1 MTQKIGGFSA
11 SDPVAA
17 LKGSRSNAVSQKEG
31 EAAAAGNSA
40 TSQTG
45 DQLTLTSSARSLQ
58 KLEEAVSNAPVV
70 DSAKVAAV
78 KQSVDSGTYKVNP
91 RSVADKLIKFERG
104 LK

>member
-17 LKGSRSNAVSQKEG
+17 LKGSRSGAVGQKEG
-31 EAAAAGNSA
+31 EAAGAANAA
-40 TSQTG
+40 TAQTG

-58 KLEEAVSNAPVV
+58 KLEEAVRNAPVV
-70 DSAKVAAV
+70 NSAKVASV
-78 KQSVDSGTYKVNP
+78 KQSVESGTYQVNP
-91 RSVADKLIKFERG
+91 SSVADKLIKFERG